1 MNMIKVLWRRF
12 KKWLGTFTMLLVE
25 GSSETRILRHVYDYV
40 FRFRNF
46 GNTKS
51 MRLIFF
57 RKIWIIS
64 AKFQKCSEKSENLF
78 CFWDNWMWIGIV
90 KLSLLRTRYF
100 HWAANVLTS
109 STKILRVNKKDF
121 LELSWLGSDQRIWK
135 RCCDEDFKSSWEP
148 LPSCFLKGPLERD
161 FWDIYMTIFSESVI
175 SEIQNLWGS
184 SFFSIFLYI
193 NLYFK
198 TKGKDSEKKIQ
209 KIPEKIRKIFSQII
223 ASQLVSLK
231 CLY

>member
-57 RKIWIIS
+57 RKRWIIS

-109 STKILRVNKKDF
+109 STKILRLNKKDF

-135 RCCDEDFKSSWEP
+135 SAVTKISKVLGSLYHP
-148 LPSCFLKGPLERD
+148 A
-161 FWDIYMTIFSESVI
+161 FWRV
-175 SEIQNLWGS
+175 LWNGTFETFIWL
-184 SFFSIFLYI
+184 FFRS
-193 NLYFK
+193 
-198 TKGKDSEKKIQ
+198 
-209 KIPEKIRKIFSQII
+209 R
-223 ASQLVSLK
+223 
-231 CLY
+231 